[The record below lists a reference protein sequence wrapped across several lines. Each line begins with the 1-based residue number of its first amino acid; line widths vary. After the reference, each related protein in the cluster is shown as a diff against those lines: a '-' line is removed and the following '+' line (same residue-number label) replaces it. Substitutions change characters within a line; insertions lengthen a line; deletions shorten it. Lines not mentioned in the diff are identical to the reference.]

1 MRMNKEE
8 LFEAI
13 GEVEDSRVEY
23 SAYKPRPGRA
33 AWFRRPVVWVAAAA
47 CCLVVGSALT
57 GLPKLGMGD
66 AAGADTAAASE
77 PQESYYGYENE
88 MTMDSVTTDGAATA
102 EDSGGTGAGS
112 GAKMLNQTAQ
122 KVIYTAELEMESKE
136 YDQTLA
142 ALLDQVEALGGYQES
157 STQGGSQ
164 DYGSRW
170 YNATF
175 RIPSDQY
182 QTFLSSA
189 QGLGN
194 VTWISEDSKDV
205 TLQYV
210 DLEARIAS
218 LETQRQRLDEL
229 AAQAETVEDLIYI
242 QSQLSDLEYQ
252 LQSYGSQMR
261 VLENQVSMSTVTLR
275 LSEVATITPVTNTFG
290 SRVTDAFSRGWRNFV
305 NGGENLLLG
314 LIRIWPT
321 LVLIAV
327 AAAAVITVRKKIINK
342 NKK

>member
-1 MRMNKEE
+1 MRMKKEE
-8 LFEAI
+8 LFDAI
-13 GEVEDSRVEY
+13 GEVEDSLVEE
-23 SAYKPRPGRA
+23 AGRRPSRGRA
-33 AWFRRPVVWVAAAA
+33 FRFRRPAFWVAAAA
-47 CCLVVGSALT
+47 CCLVVGSILT
-57 GLPKLGMGD
+57 GLPRMGTAD
-66 AAGADTAAASE
+66 SSAAGADTAASA
-77 PQESYYGYENE
+77 PQESYYEYENGIA
-88 MTMDSVTTDGAATA
+88 MDSVTTDGAAT
-102 EDSGGTGAGS
+102 TGESAGS
-112 GAKMLNQTAQ
+112 GAKALDQTSQ
-122 KVIYTAELEMESKE
+122 KVIYTAELEMESEE

-157 STQGGSQ
+157 STQGGSR

-170 YNATF
+170 YDATF

-182 QTFLSSA
+182 RNFLSSA

-242 QSQLSDLEYQ
+242 QDQLSDLEYQ
-252 LQSYGSQMR
+252 LESYGSQMR
-261 VLENQVSMSTVTLR
+261 VLENQVSMSTITIR

-290 SRVTDAFSRGWRNFV
+290 SQVTDAFNRGWRNFV
-305 NGGENLLLG
+305 NGIQDLILG

-321 LVLIAV
+321 LVLVAV
-327 AAAAVITVRKKIINK
+327 VVVAVITIRKKVKNK